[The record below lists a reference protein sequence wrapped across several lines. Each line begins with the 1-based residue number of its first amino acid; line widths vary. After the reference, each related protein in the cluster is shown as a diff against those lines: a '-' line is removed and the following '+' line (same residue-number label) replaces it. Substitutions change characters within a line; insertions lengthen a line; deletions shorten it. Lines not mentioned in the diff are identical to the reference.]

1 MPSTCCGAGHEA
13 ELSRAA
19 SSSAEEDK
27 RVGAFTVVAAVAA
40 VIAGAVASISGFGI
54 GSVLTPVLSTQFD
67 VRLAIAM
74 VSLPHLT
81 GTFVRFLIVRT
92 RIDREVLL
100 GFGAAS
106 AIGGLLGAALR
117 TVVQS
122 TALSVVFGVLLVCA
136 GVGSLTGF
144 AQRMRFSGHRTALVG
159 GALSG
164 LLGGLV
170 GNQGGIRAAALLG
183 FDVDKEAFVATAT
196 AVALVVDGAR
206 IPVYLL
212 TQGSDLAAQGPL
224 IAVLAV
230 GAIVGTLA
238 GGWTLRRLPEPIF
251 RRVLGVLLVLLGLY
265 RLARAVS

>member
-1 MPSTCCGAGHEA
+1 MDTFGAV
-13 ELSRAA
+13 AA
-19 SSSAEEDK
+19 AVSIVA
-27 RVGAFTVVAAVAA
+27 GAIAAVA
-40 VIAGAVASISGFGI
+40 GFGI
-54 GSVLTPVLSTQFD
+54 GSVLTPVLSLRFD
-67 VRLAIAM
+67 VRLAIAI
-74 VSLPHLT
+74 VSLPHVA
-81 GTFVRFLIVRT
+81 GTLVRFILVRAH
-92 RIDREVLL
+92 IDRRVLL
-100 GFGAAS
+100 GFGIAS
-106 AIGGLLGAALR
+106 AIGGLVGAALQA
-117 TVVQS
+117 VVQS
-122 TALSVVFGVLLVCA
+122 SVLAIVFGALLVFA
-136 GVGSLTGF
+136 GLGSLTGF
-144 AQRMRFSGHRTALVG
+144 ARRMRFGDRNLALVG

-251 RRVLGVLLVLLGLY
+251 RRVVGALLLLLGLY
-265 RLARAVS
+265 TLARAVS

>member
-1 MPSTCCGAGHEA
+1 VDTFGAV
-13 ELSRAA
+13 AA
-19 SSSAEEDK
+19 AVSIVA
-27 RVGAFTVVAAVAA
+27 GAIAAVA
-40 VIAGAVASISGFGI
+40 GFGI
-54 GSVLTPVLSTQFD
+54 GSVLTPVLSLRFD
-67 VRLAIAM
+67 VRLAIAI
-74 VSLPHLT
+74 VSLPHVA
-81 GTFVRFLIVRT
+81 GTLVRFILVRAH
-92 RIDREVLL
+92 IDRRVLL
-100 GFGAAS
+100 GFGIAS
-106 AIGGLLGAALR
+106 AIGGLVGAALQA
-117 TVVQS
+117 VVQS
-122 TALSVVFGVLLVCA
+122 SVLAIVFGALLVFA
-136 GVGSLTGF
+136 GLGSLTGF
-144 AQRMRFSGHRTALVG
+144 ARRMRFGDRNLALVG

-224 IAVLAV
+224 IAVLAI

-251 RRVLGVLLVLLGLY
+251 RRVVGALLLLLGLY
-265 RLARAVS
+265 TLARAVS